1 MELTSELLNR
11 KVGFYLWLP
20 SLFNCLI
27 KTLTNHSNNFDL
39 GINQSIKIVTL
50 ITKVIFLQRYSFFI
64 FTINSQITFE
74 TENRVNLFFLFLLNH
89 LLLLNKRIN
98 RPIKIIKA
106 NPSKNIIICSGSLN
120 RFKSLVF

>member
-39 GINQSIKIVTL
+39 GINQLLKMVTL
-50 ITKVIFLQRYSFFI
+50 ITKIIFLQRYTFFI
-64 FTINSQITFE
+64 FTNNSQISFE

-89 LLLLNKRIN
+89 LLILNKRKN
-98 RPIKIIKA
+98 RPIKIRKA
-106 NPSKNIIICSGSLN
+106 NPSKNIINYSGSLK
-120 RFKSLVF
+120 RFKSLDF

>member
-1 MELTSELLNR
+1 MELTSELLTR

-64 FTINSQITFE
+64 FIINSQITFE
-74 TENRVNLFFLFLLNH
+74 TENRVNLYFYFF
-89 LLLLNKRIN
+89 
-98 RPIKIIKA
+98 
-106 NPSKNIIICSGSLN
+106 
-120 RFKSLVF
+120 